1 MRLTPAR
8 IAADVGPGFHA
19 AEATALQ
26 TAVRGVLG
34 AVERAADRPVPVE
47 VRLEGGRDAAVVVV
61 CRNHVVGFVPA
72 EHGAAL
78 RAQVDAAGRWTR
90 LVAPGLL
97 FRDGDLWRVWVGAEP
112 DGGLPPVPAGLD
124 VLTAPDPTVLGIPLR
139 RHDG

>member
-1 MRLTPAR
+1 VRLTPAR
-8 IAADVGPGFHA
+8 VAADVGPGFHA

-78 RAQVDAAGRWTR
+78 RAGRRGGPVDPPRRARAA
-90 LVAPGLL
+90 
-97 FRDGDLWRVWVGAEP
+97 
-112 DGGLPPVPAGLD
+112 VP
-124 VLTAPDPTVLGIPLR
+124 R
-139 RHDG
+139 R